1 MDGSGRGLFE
11 ENILALI
18 CRNYNKAV
26 RLTTLALYYL
36 YTKSLEENE
45 HKRH

>member
-26 RLTTLALYYL
+26 ILTTLALYYF
-36 YTKSLEENE
+36 YTKSLEEDE